1 MSWAPNSDQRICR
14 FLHMRD
20 RMVWNRRDCAL
31 ESIQDGEKGQA
42 AEAAVSS
49 LETAIEALEEI
60 ENQVDEATSALEDSS
75 QARQGAWL

>member
-1 MSWAPNSDQRICR
+1 VRPLRVGFETHDVLARPPCLDPMEYGN
-14 FLHMRD
+14 FG
-20 RMVWNRRDCAL
+20 L